1 MDFKKSIFL
10 YRKNFSDNNKNN
22 GGDNMTSKELTYLE
36 DALSKENFIIEKLN
50 IISSEIS
57 DEKISKNLD
66 SVLSIHKKN
75 AKKLEKILMEG

>member
-1 MDFKKSIFL
+1 
-10 YRKNFSDNNKNN
+10 
-22 GGDNMTSKELTYLE
+22 MTSKELTYLE

-57 DEKISKNLD
+57 DEKVVKELYNILN
-66 SVLSIHKKN
+66 VHKKN